1 MELTNM
7 DSLLIEKY
15 AWVDQGL
22 EELYYR
28 YALTAENC
36 DEFQDAGL
44 LKEKWAWVDRKLEL
58 MMKNESELGKRKRN
72 ESLKINENK
81 KIILKNEKNRIY
93 YEYDLIE
100 DVYSDDE

>member
-1 MELTNM
+1 ME
-7 DSLLIEKY
+7 SLLIEKY

-44 LKEKWAWVDRKLEL
+44 LKEKWAWVDKKLEL
-58 MMKNESELGKRKRN
+58 MSKKDSVLGKRKRN
-72 ESLKINENK
+72 QSIKIN
-81 KIILKNEKNRIY
+81 KNTIF
-93 YEYDLIE
+93 
-100 DVYSDDE
+100 

>member
-58 MMKNESELGKRKRN
+58 MAKKKKKKNQIYVKESERKQRN
-72 ESLKINENK
+72 I
-81 KIILKNEKNRIY
+81 
-93 YEYDLIE
+93 
-100 DVYSDDE
+100 